1 MAQWHVDKP
10 VIYAK
15 GDSYFILIPGR
26 VNKQLNISSE
36 TSCLA
41 IEKKPES
48 EHIVDL
54 LNI

>member
-26 VNKQLNISSE
+26 VNKQRLLVLLSKRNLKVNI
-36 TSCLA
+36 
-41 IEKKPES
+41 
-48 EHIVDL
+48 
-54 LNI
+54 